1 MSEKQLYIVGS
12 LGRAAC
18 CPALGCMADAG
29 LNENPQGRG
38 FIDCLSRFSGRGW
51 GRVPGCRTGSNRAWA
66 LDTEPKLVWG
76 VGDGSG
82 HFFPFEGGM
91 LQEERG

>member
-1 MSEKQLYIVGS
+1 MLALMRIHREGAS
-12 LGRAAC
+12 LTAC
-18 CPALGCMADAG
+18 PG
-29 LNENPQGRG
+29 
-38 FIDCLSRFSGRGW
+38 FSGRGW

-76 VGDGSG
+76 VEDGSG